1 MQDERCDLKK
11 YKGMRSRERENK
23 DLKSGSYT
31 ISIKRAYLTSLQGTV
46 RVESEQCYVICYHN
60 NQNKA
65 GERRGGKTTEETC
78 TKNIHNKVESI

>member
-11 YKGMRSRERENK
+11 YKGMRSPEREYK

-65 GERRGGKTTEETC
+65 GERGGKDNRRNMY
-78 TKNIHNKVESI
+78 KKIHNKVESI

>member
-11 YKGMRSRERENK
+11 YKGVRSRERENK

-65 GERRGGKTTEETC
+65 GERRGGKDNRRNMY
-78 TKNIHNKVESI
+78 KKYPQ